1 MLRWSCGQTTCP
13 NERGFCYVVDGL
25 HLRMLP
31 QHMKTWS
38 MAINEAEGDLDTMPT
53 ALAKTLMPAKTGTKN
68 TLRENG
74 AKPTEK
80 AATLPDPIPQ
90 PTLPPPMPMPYYQ
103 YPPPY
108 YGPYNGSYPQP
119 GYPPPPP
126 QPPPQVDSSP
136 KRSLHR
142 HDRSSSLP
150 SEFDSYVD
158 KLTDYVAWLIKRYPA
173 KSEQLTACLETLKI
187 KDIVYETLDTI
198 SDTLWE
204 LWDVS
209 DGIRLMV
216 KSHQR
221 KWERK
226 QTRDGR

>member
-1 MLRWSCGQTTCP
+1 MLA
-13 NERGFCYVVDGL
+13 
-25 HLRMLP
+25 

-38 MAINEAEGDLDTMPT
+38 MAINEDEGDVDTMPT
-53 ALAKTLMPAKTGTKN
+53 SLAKTLMPAKTGTKN
-68 TLRENG
+68 PLRENG

-80 AATLPDPIPQ
+80 PATLQDATPH
-90 PTLPPPMPMPYYQ
+90 LAFPPHTPMPYYQ
-103 YPPPY
+103 YPPGY

-126 QPPPQVDSSP
+126 QAPPQVASSP
-136 KRSLHR
+136 KRPLHR
-142 HDRSSSLP
+142 HERSSSLP
-150 SEFDSYVD
+150 SEFESCVD
-158 KLTDYVAWLIKRYPA
+158 KLADYVAWLIMRYPS

-198 SDTLWE
+198 GDALWDLWE
-204 LWDVS
+204 VS

-216 KSHQR
+216 KSHKR
-221 KWERK
+221 KWEHK